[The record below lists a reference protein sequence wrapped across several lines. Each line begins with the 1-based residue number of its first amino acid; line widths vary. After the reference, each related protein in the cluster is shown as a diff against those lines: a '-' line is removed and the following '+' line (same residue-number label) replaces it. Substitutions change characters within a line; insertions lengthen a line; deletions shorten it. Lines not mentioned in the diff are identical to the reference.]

1 MREWKEGN
9 LLFKFKTKAFK
20 FDDETKNFYSK
31 ISSFLS
37 SCDFVYW
44 TEEKI
49 YFLEVKRED
58 FFSSPSQESI
68 TEKVEEKASE
78 KLEKCL
84 EKLKI
89 IEQNQTI
96 NTNEIK
102 NYLNSIHQLL
112 TSLKDRI
119 DSILKEYGIQPSDKN
134 IKDENVKT
142 LAKNLVDTVGA
153 LILSR
158 EEEFDL
164 LDEKHVIPVLITLIA
179 KREIIINIV
188 VDTEKEDKEAK
199 EENASLTEVIERQLE
214 KTISVFDV
222 EVIVE
227 SPQDHDKTLKEIYK
241 LTQEGK

>member
-112 TSLKDRI
+112 ISLKDRI
-119 DSILKEYGIQPSDKN
+119 DSISQEYGIQFF
-134 IKDENVKT
+134 DENIKT

-153 LILSR
+153 VILSKK
-158 EEEFDL
+158 EEFDL
-164 LDEKHVIPVLITLIA
+164 LDDKDDISELITLIA
-179 KREIIINIV
+179 KRNKRKIIINIV

>member
-1 MREWKEGN
+1 MKEWKEGN

-20 FDDETKNFYSK
+20 FDDETKKFYSK
-31 ISSFLS
+31 IRSFLS
-37 SCDFVYW
+37 SCDFIYW

-58 FFSSPSQESI
+58 FFASPSQESI

-89 IEQNQTI
+89 IEHDQTI

-112 TSLKDRI
+112 ISLKDRI
-119 DSILKEYGIQPSDKN
+119 DLISQKYGIQFF
-134 IKDENVKT
+134 DENIKT

-153 LILSR
+153 VILSKK
-158 EEEFDL
+158 EEFDL
-164 LDEKHVIPVLITLIA
+164 LDDKDDISELITLIA
-179 KREIIINIV
+179 KRNKRKIIINIV
-188 VDTEKEDKEAK
+188 VDTKKEDKEAK

-227 SPQDHDKTLKEIYK
+227 SPQDYDKTLKEIYK
-241 LTQEGK
+241 LTQEGR